1 MGATEAVPCRPI
13 GASSPKLRR
22 SSPRDSSSLD
32 LHRRPHTGGKTRG
45 RFARRLMAEGALARG
60 NRFMMRPGLRSGDVC
75 PTRPPVVEGRPEN
88 AAGADAGQRRHLMQE
103 PLPIRR
109 SRESIHGVTSLHHH
123 RRVVPLRGVNLKVVL
138 NESNAPLSIRSAL
151 ARPPGVP
158 PCHRSPPLE
167 AQHHH
172 ALDVVRIA
180 SHPRH
185 PIPPRVEEGEA
196 CGQRHLG
203 EPASVLAEH

>member
-60 NRFMMRPGLRSGDVC
+60 
-75 PTRPPVVEGRPEN
+75 TPVVEGRPEN